1 MAVTRSRNAAK
12 MLLATSALLTVAACS
27 QEPAEYKADV
37 KDESGGQLIVQ
48 DADAT
53 GVPVDLPDTPMTPVP
68 PSEAANGA
76 AGQ

>member
-1 MAVTRSRNAAK
+1 MNNVRSPFAAK
-12 MLLATSALLTVAACS
+12 VLLATGALLAIAACS
-27 QEPAEYKADV
+27 KEPTEYKADV

-68 PSEAANGA
+68 PSEAA
-76 AGQ
+76 Q